1 MLNSKDMSNNSPIPK
16 SDKSDSGSSKDFDFY
31 GFTNPFVYYFTVSV
45 LMSISL
51 VVSSYGIE
59 LYNYSLQ
66 AQNWIM
72 VGQVVGVVC
81 LITQTLFLSVWVGM
95 GYFRKKDLSVENE

>member
-1 MLNSKDMSNNSPIPK
+1 MVNYKGMSNNSPKPK
-16 SDKSDSGSSKDFDFY
+16 SDKSDSDSYDEFDFY
-31 GFTNPFVYYFTVSV
+31 GFTQTFVYCFIISV
-45 LMSISL
+45 LMSVSL

-72 VGQVVGVVC
+72 VGRVVGVVC
-81 LITQTLFLSVWVGM
+81 LLIQALLLTMCLGE
-95 GYFRKKDLSVENE
+95 GYLRKKDLSVEKE

>member
-1 MLNSKDMSNNSPIPK
+1 MLNSKDMSNNNPIPK

-45 LMSISL
+45 IMSVSL

-66 AQNWIM
+66 TQTWIM
-72 VGQVVGVVC
+72 VGHVVGVVC
-81 LITQTLFLSVWVGM
+81 LVTQALFLSVFGGVGILE
-95 GYFRKKDLSVENE
+95 RRI

>member
-31 GFTNPFVYYFTVSV
+31 EFTNPFVYYFTVSV
-45 LMSISL
+45 IMSVSL

-72 VGQVVGVVC
+72 VAQVVGVVC
-81 LITQTLFLSVWVGM
+81 LITQTLFLSVFGGVR
-95 GYFRKKDLSVENE
+95 YLRKKDLSVENE

>member
-1 MLNSKDMSNNSPIPK
+1 MLNSRDMSNNSPIPK

-45 LMSISL
+45 IMSVSL

-66 AQNWIM
+66 AQNWVM
-72 VGQVVGVVC
+72 VGQVLGVVY
-81 LITQTLFLSVWVGM
+81 LITQALFLSVFGGVR
-95 GYFRKKDLSVENE
+95 YLRKKDLSVENE

>member
-1 MLNSKDMSNNSPIPK
+1 MLNSKDMSNNNPIPK

-45 LMSISL
+45 LISVTL
-51 VVSSYGIE
+51 VISSYGIE

-66 AQNWIM
+66 
-72 VGQVVGVVC
+72 
-81 LITQTLFLSVWVGM
+81 TQT
-95 GYFRKKDLSVENE
+95 